1 MTASSEVCVHGRYH
15 TRHFSSVHRRSDW
28 VCQMDIKADISNRP
42 LRAKIGSQLK
52 QPRGKQKRSQ
62 SRMPVIVARFDQRR
76 AVAPATPTRRTNAK
90 GSRIPGCEH
99 GLRHAGRAAH
109 ADGRAKQDAC
119 SARACRQ
126 CARQSAPPLRR
137 LLDQEHDRTRVLA
150 PDRKHGNNVSARL
163 SGDV

>member
-1 MTASSEVCVHGRYH
+1 
-15 TRHFSSVHRRSDW
+15 
-28 VCQMDIKADISNRP
+28 MDIKANISNRP

-119 SARACRQ
+119 SARAC
-126 CARQSAPPLRR
+126 A
-137 LLDQEHDRTRVLA
+137 
-150 PDRKHGNNVSARL
+150 SARVKARRPFRACWTRNTIELAYSPPTESTATTLARGFPAMCDPSVISL
-163 SGDV
+163 SIHHARPDAPK